1 LVPEIARQPGTFAA
15 RSRFSLPPVRLG
27 RRTRSVEEFMPRYHV
42 EFTRPDGVVL
52 FDEIGADFTDLAA
65 AKAHIRSVIGT
76 VHRTTAQDLD
86 WAEWIA
92 TIREPGR
99 DEVAVIRFTD
109 VTGLR
114 VA

>member
-1 LVPEIARQPGTFAA
+1 
-15 RSRFSLPPVRLG
+15 
-27 RRTRSVEEFMPRYHV
+27 MPRFHV
-42 EFTRPDGVVL
+42 EFTRPDGVIL
-52 FDEIGADFTDLAA
+52 FDEVGADFTDLAA

-76 VHRTTAQDLD
+76 VQRTAAQDLD

-92 TIREPGR
+92 TVREPGG

-109 VTGLR
+109 VIGLR

>member
-1 LVPEIARQPGTFAA
+1 
-15 RSRFSLPPVRLG
+15 
-27 RRTRSVEEFMPRYHV
+27 MPRFHV

-52 FDEIGADFTDLAA
+52 LDEVGADFTDVAA

-76 VHRTTAQDLD
+76 VQRTAAQDLD

-92 TIREPGR
+92 TVKEPGGE
-99 DEVAVIRFTD
+99 EVAAIRFTD
-109 VTGLR
+109 VIGLR